1 METLAPDGGGSAD
14 PTVEAP
20 AATDPAVAGQ
30 TEANP
35 MVAVDRLVVVCG
47 CAPPSCLLV
56 ILVGGD
62 AEDGAASSSL
72 LAATALG
79 ADGDGSGGARA
90 ARGLSRQP
98 HAPGHLLIGRGSVAR
113 GRQAVCCSPAAASA
127 RRRGEENIRRGRG
140 EEMKKFEV
148 VITWERE
155 RRGRK
160 CGEKR
165 IFSHADHLRCLYSCM
180 RPIKRPSYENRFLY
194 VCLLRRRM

>member
-14 PTVEAP
+14 PTVAAP

-90 ARGLSRQP
+90 AREESLLNRKAMMQNYDAVTEIKLSHITNIEQIHELVQLGNMLQQGLCDYK
-98 HAPGHLLIGRGSVAR
+98 ANMAGGG
-113 GRQAVCCSPAAASA
+113 
-127 RRRGEENIRRGRG
+127 
-140 EEMKKFEV
+140 
-148 VITWERE
+148 
-155 RRGRK
+155 
-160 CGEKR
+160 
-165 IFSHADHLRCLYSCM
+165 
-180 RPIKRPSYENRFLY
+180 
-194 VCLLRRRM
+194 